1 MLNEI
6 SHKETDKYCI
16 FSLNNK
22 INELTQQNWT
32 SLVAQMIKNLPAKQK
47 THNAEDPGLI
57 LGLGRILREGIGY
70 PLQRDLVS
78 ALNSIH

>member
-1 MLNEI
+1 
-6 SHKETDKYCI
+6 
-16 FSLNNK
+16 
-22 INELTQQNWT
+22 
-32 SLVAQMIKNLPAKQK
+32 MIKNLPAKQK

-70 PLQRDLVS
+70 PLQRDLVF

>member
-1 MLNEI
+1 MAQLLL
-6 SHKETDKYCI
+6 
-16 FSLNNK
+16 SLCQYSALLEF
-22 INELTQQNWT
+22 IILQGAF
-32 SLVAQMIKNLPAKQK
+32 LVAQMIKNMPAKQK

-57 LGLGRILREGIGY
+57 LGLGRILRDGIGY